1 MQLFEALIQTG
12 LCETGQQALSLST
25 SVSLSK
31 SMMSRLS
38 VSSGMVPS
46 TKVTVEMTT
55 TDIEVKA
62 NI

>member
-1 MQLFEALIQTG
+1 MGKIKKAWKNRWLEIVL
-12 LCETGQQALSLST
+12 T

-31 SMMSRLS
+31 SMISMLS
-38 VSSGMVPS
+38 VSSGIVPR

-62 NI
+62 KI

>member
-1 MQLFEALIQTG
+1 MLVGDGDDLG
-12 LCETGQQALSLST
+12 LMMEYCLT
-25 SVSLSK
+25 SVSLSN
-31 SMMSRLS
+31 SMISMLS

-62 NI
+62 KI

>member
-1 MQLFEALIQTG
+1 MVVVVVVVVMEM
-12 LCETGQQALSLST
+12 EVMVEWSLT
-25 SVSLSK
+25 SVSLSN
-31 SMMSRLS
+31 SMISMLS

-62 NI
+62 KI